1 MASKKSF
8 SDIRATILRPAMTS
22 QFMAYIDFP
31 QTVKTYLSN
40 RGLTNPQ
47 GSVLTGGL
55 NLACTEASLPGS
67 SLATLELTGDRTGVT
82 ERHVHRRMF
91 DERIDLTFY
100 VDAAEY
106 LPIRAFEF
114 WKEYIVSGNSGDNSS
129 STGIPL
135 SAANYYHRMKY
146 PDSYITGAKDNGGGL
161 RIVKFERDFDGSFR
175 GNTGVVGGTGNG
187 ITYNFVRV
195 FPIAVASMPVSY
207 EASSL
212 LKCTVSLSYVRYF
225 LEGALGD
232 SDSTTSSSSQVSTT
246 PALIRQEIIRNE
258 TIGNTA
264 GPGTK
269 FVNTDSASGFRPIN
283 EGPLLKAD
291 GTPAYD
297 SSGNVR

>member
-8 SDIRATILRPAMTS
+8 SDIRASILRPAMTS

-31 QTVKTYLSN
+31 KSVEDYLKN
-40 RGLTNPQ
+40 KKGLTNPQ
-47 GSVLTGGL
+47 GKVLTGGL

-67 SLATLELTGDRTGVT
+67 SLATLELTGDHTGVT

-106 LPIRAFEF
+106 LPIRAFEY
-114 WKEYIVSGNSGDNSS
+114 WKEYIVSGSDRERSEKVE
-129 STGIPL
+129 L
-135 SAANYYHRMKY
+135 AAASYYHRMKY
-146 PDSYITGAKDNGGGL
+146 PDSYITGSSNNGGGL

-225 LEGALGD
+225 LEGSLGD
-232 SDSTTSSSSQVSTT
+232 SDSTTIPSPQANTT
-246 PALIRQEIIRNE
+246 PALTQQEANRNDAF
-258 TIGNTA
+258 GNTA
-264 GPGTK
+264 GPGTQMGERDTATGALM
-269 FVNTDSASGFRPIN
+269 NGGSDGPPIT
-283 EGPLLKAD
+283 A
-291 GTPAYD
+291 
-297 SSGNVR
+297 R